1 MRERFLVYG
10 MTCAACQAAVERT
23 LKKLDGLEE
32 ARVNLLKGY
41 ADIIYDPD
49 QLSAEQ
55 IIDSITSAGYQA
67 ELAPEQPDF
76 TTTDAVTED
85 VQDADVSLEDVLKE
99 AEACTTDACPAPE
112 GEEPGFAKAEP
123 TATEEA
129 AEEKETAEEDVM
141 ADLPVTEDEAL
152 TVDVTE
158 HQEEKE
164 ALKKEHKRRAR
175 QKALHDPIQ
184 KETREIKHRLIWSF
198 ILMLPLI
205 YFMLEMLPG
214 INLPLPVWM
223 QGTPGAPNRAFAQ
236 ILFTFPILFLNRK
249 FFSSGTKALL
259 KRHPNMD
266 SLVMLGAGSAFLYG
280 VYTLFRMNWGL
291 ATDNLELVQAYEH
304 QLYLDGAAMIVTLI
318 SLGKYFEMKAK
329 GKTTAAVEEL
339 LDLAPETCTI
349 VDGETT
355 REVLA
360 EDVASGT
367 LVVLRPGERVALDG
381 LIVEGRT
388 SVDEAALSGESMP
401 VDKEPGSEVFAG
413 TVNQNG
419 HVIYRVTKRA
429 KDTILAQIAQM
440 VEDAAASKADIARL
454 ADKVAAIFVPTVLG
468 IALVTLAVWMLTGH
482 TFEFAMNM
490 AISVLLISCPCALGL
505 ATPVAMMVASGRAAQ
520 EGILIKGADALERA
534 AGVTDLIMDKTGTVT
549 EGKPEIV
556 AIKPHPASGLS
567 ERDLLELTASIEAG
581 SEHPLASAVLRAAAD
596 VGIEPWPSEATR
608 ALPGR
613 GIFAR
618 VYGHNYFAGNL
629 KLLAEAGLSS
639 EEVSLLTE
647 KEAEL
652 GRSALLVF
660 DEERYL
666 GLLAAED
673 RIKDESRPTLHAL
686 KQAGLNLLLLS
697 GDHKAAAKSI
707 GRRLGLT
714 EDEIIAE
721 VMPQEKAQVINK
733 IKGEGKVTAMLGDG
747 INDAPALVAAD
758 LGIAVGAGT
767 DIAMESADI
776 VLMHS
781 DVRDVISLF
790 ELSKK
795 TLRNMKQNLFWAFFY
810 NVLCIPL
817 AAGVFYYPF
826 GLKLNPI
833 YAAAAM
839 SLSSIFVVS
848 NALRLRRF
856 KPSWKVKPLA
866 LSSDPAA
873 EIEDPALQRLAK
885 NNRKK
890 HKSQFLEAKG
900 PETQILEGVV
910 EKSEKEIPLTPEEE
924 AALKEAEAEEA
935 ALREALAAE
944 EAEPE
949 TEESEATETVEA
961 VETEE
966 HATDEPDDEAPETDD
981 TVSEDAA
988 YFDKVLAAM
997 EEEDDADS
1005 DLEVETVTV
1014 VETTVIETEV
1024 PAPQEAEEKAVEP
1037 QKTKA
1042 TAHDSFWSKLY
1053 SKQQQEGGL
1062 ERNNKMTKLK
1072 IEGMMCQNCV
1082 RHVKEALEAI
1092 PGVTDVTVDLD
1103 NGEATFAGDVAP
1115 ETIQKAIADAGYTV
1129 TKILAP
1135 KA

>member
-23 LKKLDGLEE
+23 LKKLDGLEA

-41 ADIIYDPD
+41 ADITYDPD
-49 QLSAEQ
+49 TLSSDTIAET
-55 IIDSITSAGYQA
+55 ISAAGYQA

-76 TTTDAVTED
+76 SAPETETEE
-85 VQDADVSLEDVLKE
+85 VADADVSLEDVLKE
-99 AEACTTDACPAPE
+99 AAACPVDAAE
-112 GEEPGFAKAEP
+112 EADGEEPGFAKATPE
-123 TATEEA
+123 ATPEA
-129 AEEKETAEEDVM
+129 AEEEPTETPDIMDE
-141 ADLPVTEDEAL
+141 LPVTEDKL
-152 TVDVTE
+152 TVEIGE
-158 HQEEKE
+158 HEAEKA
-164 ALKKEHKRRAR
+164 ALQKEHKRRER
-175 QKALHDPIQ
+175 QKALHDPIL

-214 INLPLPVWM
+214 INLPLPAWM
-223 QGTPGAPNRAFAQ
+223 TGTLGAPNRAFAQ

-249 FFSSGTKALL
+249 FFTSGTKALL

-266 SLVMLGAGSAFLYG
+266 SLVMLGAGSAFIYG
-280 VYTLFRMNWGL
+280 VYTLCRMNWGL
-291 ATDNLELVQAYEH
+291 ATGDLELVQTYEH

-339 LDLAPETCTI
+339 LDLAPPTCTV

-360 EDVASGT
+360 EDVMSGT
-367 LVVLRPGERVALDG
+367 LAVLRPGERVALDG
-381 LIVEGRT
+381 VIVEGRT

-429 KDTILAQIAQM
+429 NDTVLAQIAQM
-440 VEDAAASKADIARL
+440 VDDAAASKADIARL
-454 ADKVAAIFVPTVLG
+454 ADKVAAIFVPAVLA
-468 IALVTLAVWMLTGH
+468 IALITLAVWMLTGH
-482 TFEFAMNM
+482 SFEFAMNM

-505 ATPVAMMVASGRAAQ
+505 ATPVAMMVASGRAAR

-534 AGVTDLIMDKTGTVT
+534 AGVTDLVMDKTGTVT

-581 SEHPLASAVLRAAAD
+581 SEHPLATAVLRAAAD

-613 GIFAR
+613 GVFAR

-639 EEVSLLTE
+639 DEVAHLTA

-673 RIKDESRPTLHAL
+673 RVKEEARPALHAL

-707 GRRLGLT
+707 GRRLGLG

-721 VMPQEKAQVINK
+721 VMPQEKAEVIDK
-733 IKGEGKVTAMLGDG
+733 YKGEGKVTAMLGDG

-790 ELSKK
+790 ELAKR

-833 YAAAAM
+833 WAAAAM

-856 KPSWKVKPLA
+856 KPSWKRQPLA

-873 EIEDPALQRLAK
+873 EIEDPVLQRLAK
-885 NNRKK
+885 TSRKK
-890 HKSQFLEAKG
+890 QKSPFLEAKG
-900 PETQILEGVV
+900 PDTQILEGVV
-910 EKSEKEIPLTPEEE
+910 EKSDSDLPLTAEEE
-924 AALKEAEAEEA
+924 AALEAAEADEA
-935 ALREALAAE
+935 ALREALAEEQADAEAATDDAAEAETAE
-944 EAEPE
+944 ETPE
-949 TEESEATETVEA
+949 TPETPEVPEAITTQEEGADETAFLDKVMASMEADA
-961 VETEE
+961 AAETEV
-966 HATDEPDDEAPETDD
+966 T
-981 TVSEDAA
+981 
-988 YFDKVLAAM
+988 
-997 EEEDDADS
+997 
-1005 DLEVETVTV
+1005 EVETV
-1014 VETTVIETEV
+1014 
-1024 PAPQEAEEKAVEP
+1024 VEP
-1037 QKTKA
+1037 PA
-1042 TAHDSFWSKLY
+1042 TATEEQSKTPQDSFWSKIY
-1053 SKQQQEGGL
+1053 SKEQEAGGL
-1062 ERNNKMTKLK
+1062 ERTAKMTKIK
-1072 IEGMMCQNCV
+1072 IEGMMCQHCV
-1082 RHVKEALEAI
+1082 RHATEALEAI
-1092 PGVTDVTVDLD
+1092 PGVSDVNVDLD
-1103 NGEATFAGDVAP
+1103 KGEASFQGDVAP

-1129 TKILAP
+1129 TKIIAP